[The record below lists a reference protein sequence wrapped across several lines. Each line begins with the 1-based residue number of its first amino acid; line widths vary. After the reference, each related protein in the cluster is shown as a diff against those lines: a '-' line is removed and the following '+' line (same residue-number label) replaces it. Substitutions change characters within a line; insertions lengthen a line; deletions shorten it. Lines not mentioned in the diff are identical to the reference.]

1 MEINFHRLYISP
13 ILLIGLCVF
22 AEANIPDHISP
33 IRSTYLHINGLNYHF
48 DANPTS
54 NDYLY
59 GVGFHY
65 DLFYTQDTQ
74 FSFLN
79 RIMIA
84 LEADI
89 FNDSQRHWAFAAG
102 FSFTRLLHKTENFSF
117 GFGITTGLIYKKNL
131 RRDSDLPVYPLALP
145 FIQIRTRKIKV
156 RTTWIPPSGT
166 TAITNF
172 FFSSCSRWGDSS
184 WMRNVGAYRLP
195 MVE

>member
-1 MEINFHRLYISP
+1 MC
-13 ILLIGLCVF
+13 LCEF
-22 AEANIPDHISP
+22 AEADITDYASP
-33 IRSTYLHINGLNYHF
+33 IRTTYLHINGLSYHF
-48 DANPTS
+48 DASPTS

-65 DLFYTQDTQ
+65 DWFYTQDTK

-102 FSFTRLLHKTENFSF
+102 FSFTRALQKSENFSF
-117 GFGITTGLIYKKNL
+117 DFGITTGLIHKKNL

-145 FIQIRTRKIKV
+145 FIQIGTQKIKV
-156 RTTWIPPSGT
+156 RTTWIPPVRHGGD
-166 TAITNF
+166 NQL
-172 FFSSCSRWGDSS
+172 FFSAPASS
-184 WMRNVGAYRLP
+184 GAMVVKIIDGIKP
-195 MVE
+195 MF